1 MYICKFC
8 GFMSRDDSTRSCSN
22 RICRGYE
29 SAQDDVTAQARFPNR
44 ASIRS
49 CTAYTY
55 SAPESASVYSS
66 GPPSAHPVKPPV
78 RPPVVPQMPSDAH
91 QLAFA
96 TVPFQKANQTL
107 PKEKW
112 LILGTIF
119 PELARPYT
127 KKIFDRG

>member
-8 GFMSRDDSTRSCSN
+8 GFMSRDDSTRSCGN

-29 SAQDDVTAQARFPNR
+29 NSQTVGTQAKFSNK

-55 SAPESASVYSS
+55 SAPSQTGTASEVIAER
-66 GPPSAHPVKPPV
+66 PKPPV
-78 RPPVVPQMPSDAH
+78 RPPVTPQMPSDTH
-91 QLAFA
+91 ELAFA

-107 PKEKW
+107 PRDKW
-112 LILGTIF
+112 LVLGTIF

-127 KKIFDRG
+127 KKIFDRS